1 MLSHTT
7 TPATQSADFA
17 AAEAPVAAPSDVEPE
32 QTWQGDVY
40 GVSDTVGPQD
50 LYTLSPEF
58 EMVGA
63 GRDTGLQANYD
74 FLHSSNPTEQMIL
87 DAGMARAFSI
97 NQLGALD
104 LSAPG
109 PMTEGGGFS
118 DHFFGRLDNAWESL
132 KSTGALIRDASGFGD
147 DGSFTRTWT
156 ALGEASVRS
165 NKFIGSV
172 VAGQIPFNDL
182 LFPEIAQY
190 RRDVASEFVTS
201 IADRY
206 TLAYKDGG
214 WSAVAGEGVGDL
226 FVLGVEALAT
236 KGAGRVVSSLSR
248 LDRLFKLDLDG
259 PVITRIN
266 SSQRLL
272 DESFDPIPFDQG
284 VLDHIVQTDPA
295 LSNVRLSARPQI
307 SIDLPDGTIGR
318 SRQAYDWETNIFTDI
333 SEIGP
338 GAFRNRNSLIG
349 TIAHEETHLRFGHK
363 LKQGNERYLRM
374 DSLGVEED
382 YVRRVEARFLRMQE
396 RAER

>member
-1 MLSHTT
+1 
-7 TPATQSADFA
+7 
-17 AAEAPVAAPSDVEPE
+17 
-32 QTWQGDVY
+32 
-40 GVSDTVGPQD
+40 
-50 LYTLSPEF
+50 
-58 EMVGA
+58 MVGA

-147 DGSFTRTWT
+147 EGSFTRTWT
-156 ALGEASVRS
+156 ALGEASIRS

-248 LDRLFKLDLDG
+248 LDRLFKLDLDTSNQSIYKTFSSGDDFRYTGG
-259 PVITRIN
+259 PQY
-266 SSQRLL
+266 SL
-272 DESFDPIPFDQG
+272 DEAAQMASDHGIDMRMFKLKYESGNQYDWGFVSQYFDPKTLEPFG
-284 VLDHIVQTDPA
+284 VYRATDGRIE
-295 LSNVRLSARPQI
+295 LTLFDKGLRNQQDIIETISHELNHVRGYFKLGKMSSEASAETAAEAARP
-307 SIDLPDGTIGR
+307 
-318 SRQAYDWETNIFTDI
+318 FVK
-333 SEIGP
+333 
-338 GAFRNRNSLIG
+338 RNN
-349 TIAHEETHLRFGHK
+349 
-363 LKQGNERYLRM
+363 
-374 DSLGVEED
+374 
-382 YVRRVEARFLRMQE
+382 
-396 RAER
+396 